1 MHAWANLANGLISS
15 NRLGSMNIQQLTL
28 SEKIILAEQLWDSVR
43 AESQAQPL
51 SSEQKQLL
59 DSRLEALELD
69 GELGDSW
76 SDVFKRV
83 TAYDV

>member
-1 MHAWANLANGLISS
+1 
-15 NRLGSMNIQQLTL
+15 MNIQQLTL

-83 TAYDV
+83 TAYGV

>member
-1 MHAWANLANGLISS
+1 
-15 NRLGSMNIQQLTL
+15 MNIQQLTL

-43 AESQAQPL
+43 AESQTQPL

-59 DSRLEALELD
+59 DSRLDALEL

-76 SDVFKRV
+76 SEVFKRV
-83 TAYDV
+83 TAYGV